1 MKYNY
6 KDNIVIIENPKNF
19 SLKDTF
25 DCGQCFR
32 FNREEN
38 GSFSGIAF
46 GKPVVFHEEKGRIII
61 ENLTKEEFEEKWI
74 DFLDLNRDYDEIKKS
89 LVHDEVIKKAIEF
102 GTGIR
107 ILKQEFFECVISF
120 IISQQNN
127 IPKIKKAVEGFAR
140 LFGEK
145 KEYNGKEYY
154 AFPTLEKVKNIT
166 TDDLKE
172 LKIGYRDSYIIDA
185 IKKLSDE
192 EISYEMLSEMSY
204 EDAKKTLLTVRGI
217 GNKVA
222 DCILLFSLLKF
233 EAFPVDTWI
242 KKAMQSLYN
251 LNEKEIYDFSCINFG
266 KYSGFAQQYIFYYI
280 RSGMNNK

>member
-1 MKYNY
+1 MKFIY
-6 KDNIVIIENPKNF
+6 KNNTVIIENPRDF

-32 FNREEN
+32 FNKDEN

-46 GKPVVFHEEKGRIII
+46 GKPVVFTEEKERIII

-89 LVHDEVIKKAIEF
+89 LVHDEVIKKAIEY

-127 IPKIKKAVEGFAR
+127 IPKIKKTVEGFAR
-140 LFGEK
+140 LFGER
-145 KEYNGKEYY
+145 KEYNGREYY
-154 AFPTLEKVKNIT
+154 AFPSLDSVKNIT
-166 TDDLKE
+166 VEDLKE

-185 IKKLSDE
+185 IKKLSDG
-192 EISYEMLSEMSY
+192 EISYEILDKMSY
-204 EDAKKTLLTVRGI
+204 EDAKKILLSVKGI

-242 KKAMQSLYN
+242 KKAMQSLYS
-251 LNEKEIYDFSCINFG
+251 LSEKEIEDYSRVNFG